1 MYSLGAQGTDRT
13 IVTGQLKYSEILLI
27 SNFSSVVNVIF
38 FLLCDSPAYELY
50 MPTFRNR
57 TYEDMPWGESET
69 SAHKTQMQGN
79 HPK

>member
-1 MYSLGAQGTDRT
+1 MYSLGAQGTDGT
-13 IVTGQLKYSEILLI
+13 VMTGQLKYSEILLI
-27 SNFSSVVNVIF
+27 SNFRSVVNVIF

-50 MPTFRNR
+50 MPTFRKR
-57 TYEDMPWGESET
+57 TYEDMTWCSET